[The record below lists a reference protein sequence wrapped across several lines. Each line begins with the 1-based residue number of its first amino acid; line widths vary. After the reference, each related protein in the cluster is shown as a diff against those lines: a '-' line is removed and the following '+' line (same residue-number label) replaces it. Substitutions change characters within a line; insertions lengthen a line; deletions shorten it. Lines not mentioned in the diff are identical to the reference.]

1 MHGDA
6 LAHRSVHPEGLAG
19 LPAHLPT
26 SPCAFRQTCYE
37 IAVEN
42 PRRVTRGISRVEL
55 DGNALPTSDDIP
67 LVDDGRTHTLRVVLG

>member
-1 MHGDA
+1 MRGERLRIDPCIPKDWPGFRITYRRRPA
-6 LAHRSVHPEGLAG
+6 RSVE
-19 LPAHLPT
+19 
-26 SPCAFRQTCYE
+26 TCYE